1 MVRHEVYV
9 TVPQR
14 MSEAA
19 QLTSGSST
27 IWLES
32 EEQRQYTSHEA
43 GTSLGRRLGSGT
55 LLGPEGS
62 AISLD
67 HLKSP
72 HGDGGWYRPYF
83 ENFTVDA
90 SIFVVTTSY

>member
-19 QLTSGSST
+19 QLTSGRRLFDSSHRRNSVST
-27 IWLES
+27 PA
-32 EEQRQYTSHEA
+32 RA
-43 GTSLGRRLGSGT
+43 GTSLARRLESGT

-62 AISLD
+62 AISLG
-67 HLKSP
+67 HMNSP
-72 HGDGGWYRPYF
+72 RGDGVWNRPYF